1 MSSPEK
7 TIASGR
13 PKRRAAQPPPVGVEG
28 RDAATGSCGGM
39 IRRTPESARQCGKR
53 GARYHHAHDCGDG
66 RGEAGFTNLDQ
77 GPMVS
82 VLPPSIHACRP
93 VGDPCSTPSRPRIG
107 DAKLVN
113 HAQGSKGRGHIVA
126 RGARDGPAGMPRLV
140 QRAMLALAI
149 LAALVVGASARDH
162 APAGIDGG
170 QTSGALFAAQ
180 QVASVDDA
188 SSGGLPRVH
197 RARKLIEADPRYGS
211 AVRRVLNDVE
221 SGGNWSQVGADID
234 GEAAD
239 DMSGYSV
246 SISADGTRVAIGT
259 GGNDG
264 TGTDA
269 GHVRVYAESGGT
281 WTQVGA
287 DIDGEAAGDY
297 FGNSVSM
304 SSDGTRVAIGASGNN
319 GNGNNAGHVRVYS
332 ESGGTW
338 TQVGADIDGEAAGDW
353 SGWSVSMSSDGTRV
367 AIGAIYLL
375 SGGIA
380 GHVRVYAESGGT
392 WTQVGA
398 VIVGEAANDRFGYS
412 VSMSSDGTRLA
423 IGAID
428 NDGTGTDSGH
438 VRVYAESGG
447 TWTQVGADIDGE
459 AAGDWSG
466 RSVSMSSDG
475 TRVAIGATKNDGTG
489 TDSGH
494 VRVYAESGG
503 TWTQVGAD
511 IDGEAADD
519 WTGWS
524 VSMSSD
530 GTRVAIGAIYN
541 DGTGTDAGH
550 VRVYDAPLCAAS
562 ADPNKDGSDGI
573 FYCINGG
580 TIGGATGSCTCTPC
594 NAGYEGVSCQTAST
608 QSCTCTQNICSCK
621 LTDGTLTAF
630 WTTNIKGIP
639 YKGYEGY
646 EEYFAA

>member
-1 MSSPEK
+1 
-7 TIASGR
+7 
-13 PKRRAAQPPPVGVEG
+13 
-28 RDAATGSCGGM
+28 
-39 IRRTPESARQCGKR
+39 
-53 GARYHHAHDCGDG
+53 
-66 RGEAGFTNLDQ
+66 
-77 GPMVS
+77 
-82 VLPPSIHACRP
+82 
-93 VGDPCSTPSRPRIG
+93 
-107 DAKLVN
+107 
-113 HAQGSKGRGHIVA
+113 
-126 RGARDGPAGMPRLV
+126 MPRLV

-239 DMSGYSV
+239 DWSGSV
-246 SISADGTRVAIGT
+246 SISADGTRVAIGAEGNDGT
-259 GGNDG
+259 GTDVGHVRVYAESGGTWTQVGADIDGEAAGYLSIYLSSDGTRVAIGAAYNDG

-287 DIDGEAAGDY
+287 DIDGEAVGDWS
-297 FGNSVSM
+297 GLSVSM
-304 SSDGTRVAIGASGNN
+304 SSDGTRVAIGAP
-319 GNGNNAGHVRVYS
+319 
-332 ESGGTW
+332 
-338 TQVGADIDGEAAGDW
+338 
-353 SGWSVSMSSDGTRV
+353 
-367 AIGAIYLL
+367 
-375 SGGIA
+375 
-380 GHVRVYAESGGT
+380 
-392 WTQVGA
+392 
-398 VIVGEAANDRFGYS
+398 
-412 VSMSSDGTRLA
+412 
-423 IGAID
+423 
-428 NDGTGTDSGH
+428 
-438 VRVYAESGG
+438 
-447 TWTQVGADIDGE
+447 
-459 AAGDWSG
+459 
-466 RSVSMSSDG
+466 
-475 TRVAIGATKNDGTG
+475 
-489 TDSGH
+489 
-494 VRVYAESGG
+494 
-503 TWTQVGAD
+503 
-511 IDGEAADD
+511 
-519 WTGWS
+519 
-524 VSMSSD
+524 
-530 GTRVAIGAIYN
+530 YN

-580 TIGGATGSCTCTPC
+580 TIGGATGSCTCTSC
-594 NAGYEGVSCQTAST
+594 DAGYEGVSCQTAST

>member
-304 SSDGTRVAIGASGNN
+304 SSDGTRVAIGA
-319 GNGNNAGHVRVYS
+319 
-332 ESGGTW
+332 
-338 TQVGADIDGEAAGDW
+338 
-353 SGWSVSMSSDGTRV
+353 
-367 AIGAIYLL
+367 
-375 SGGIA
+375 
-380 GHVRVYAESGGT
+380 
-392 WTQVGA
+392 
-398 VIVGEAANDRFGYS
+398 
-412 VSMSSDGTRLA
+412 
-423 IGAID
+423 
-428 NDGTGTDSGH
+428 
-438 VRVYAESGG
+438 
-447 TWTQVGADIDGE
+447 
-459 AAGDWSG
+459 
-466 RSVSMSSDG
+466 
-475 TRVAIGATKNDGTG
+475 TKNDGTG

>member
-239 DMSGYSV
+239 DWSGSV
-246 SISADGTRVAIGT
+246 SISADGTRVAIGAER
-259 GGNDG
+259 NDG

-287 DIDGEAAGDY
+287 DIDGEAAADWSGD
-297 FGNSVSM
+297 SVSM
-304 SSDGTRVAIGASGNN
+304 SSDGTRVAIGAT
-319 GNGNNAGHVRVYS
+319 Y
-332 ESGGTW
+332 
-338 TQVGADIDGEAAGDW
+338 
-353 SGWSVSMSSDGTRV
+353 
-367 AIGAIYLL
+367 
-375 SGGIA
+375 
-380 GHVRVYAESGGT
+380 
-392 WTQVGA
+392 
-398 VIVGEAANDRFGYS
+398 
-412 VSMSSDGTRLA
+412 
-423 IGAID
+423 
-428 NDGTGTDSGH
+428 NDGTGDMAGH

-459 AAGDWSG
+459 AAVDCPGSRYRCPRTARAWRSALHITTAPATTPGTCACTPRAAGRGPRWVRTSTARLRDDDSG

-475 TRVAIGATKNDGTG
+475 TRVAIGAIETTVPALTPAMCACTPRAAGRG
-489 TDSGH
+489 PRW
-494 VRVYAESGG
+494 VRTSTARLRTTSP
-503 TWTQVGAD
+503 
-511 IDGEAADD
+511 
-519 WTGWS
+519 
-524 VSMSSD
+524 
-530 GTRVAIGAIYN
+530 GTRYRCPRTARAW
-541 DGTGTDAGH
+541 
-550 VRVYDAPLCAAS
+550 RS
-562 ADPNKDGSDGI
+562 AR
-573 FYCINGG
+573 
-580 TIGGATGSCTCTPC
+580 
-594 NAGYEGVSCQTAST
+594 
-608 QSCTCTQNICSCK
+608 
-621 LTDGTLTAF
+621 
-630 WTTNIKGIP
+630 
-639 YKGYEGY
+639 
-646 EEYFAA
+646 

>member
-1 MSSPEK
+1 
-7 TIASGR
+7 
-13 PKRRAAQPPPVGVEG
+13 
-28 RDAATGSCGGM
+28 
-39 IRRTPESARQCGKR
+39 
-53 GARYHHAHDCGDG
+53 
-66 RGEAGFTNLDQ
+66 
-77 GPMVS
+77 
-82 VLPPSIHACRP
+82 
-93 VGDPCSTPSRPRIG
+93 
-107 DAKLVN
+107 
-113 HAQGSKGRGHIVA
+113 
-126 RGARDGPAGMPRLV
+126 
-140 QRAMLALAI
+140 MLALAI

-239 DMSGYSV
+239 DWSGWSV
-246 SISADGTRVAIGT
+246 SMSSDGTRVAIGAID
-259 GGNDG
+259 NDG

-287 DIDGEAAGDY
+287 DIDGEAADDWSG
-297 FGNSVSM
+297 FSVSM
-304 SSDGTRVAIGASGNN
+304 SSDGTRVAIGAP
-319 GNGNNAGHVRVYS
+319 
-332 ESGGTW
+332 
-338 TQVGADIDGEAAGDW
+338 
-353 SGWSVSMSSDGTRV
+353 
-367 AIGAIYLL
+367 
-375 SGGIA
+375 
-380 GHVRVYAESGGT
+380 
-392 WTQVGA
+392 
-398 VIVGEAANDRFGYS
+398 
-412 VSMSSDGTRLA
+412 
-423 IGAID
+423 
-428 NDGTGTDSGH
+428 
-438 VRVYAESGG
+438 
-447 TWTQVGADIDGE
+447 
-459 AAGDWSG
+459 
-466 RSVSMSSDG
+466 
-475 TRVAIGATKNDGTG
+475 
-489 TDSGH
+489 
-494 VRVYAESGG
+494 
-503 TWTQVGAD
+503 
-511 IDGEAADD
+511 
-519 WTGWS
+519 
-524 VSMSSD
+524 
-530 GTRVAIGAIYN
+530 YN
-541 DGTGTDAGH
+541 DGTGDKAGH

>member
-234 GEAAD
+234 GEAAGD
-239 DMSGYSV
+239 FSGFSV
-246 SISADGTRVAIGT
+246 SMSSDGTRVAIGAY
-259 GGNDG
+259 GNDAAG
-264 TGTDA
+264 DVA

-287 DIDGEAAGDY
+287 DIDGEAAGD
-297 FGNSVSM
+297 FSGFSVSM
-304 SSDGTRVAIGASGNN
+304 SSDGTRVAIGAYGN
-319 GNGNNAGHVRVYS
+319 
-332 ESGGTW
+332 
-338 TQVGADIDGEAAGDW
+338 DAAGD
-353 SGWSVSMSSDGTRV
+353 SPATCGCTRRAAGRGPRWAPTSTARLRV
-367 AIGAIYLL
+367 TFRVL
-375 SGGIA
+375 GIDVLGRHA
-380 GHVRVYAESGGT
+380 RG
-392 WTQVGA
+392 
-398 VIVGEAANDRFGYS
+398 DRRIWERRRW
-412 VSMSSDGTRLA
+412 RLA
-423 IGAID
+423 
-428 NDGTGTDSGH
+428 GH

-459 AAGDWSG
+459 AAGDLSG
-466 RSVSMSSDG
+466 YLGIDVLGRHARGDRRIWERRRRRRRRPRAG
-475 TRVAIGATKNDGTG
+475 
-489 TDSGH
+489 
-494 VRVYAESGG
+494 VRGERRDVDPGG
-503 TWTQVGAD
+503 RRHRRRGC
-511 IDGEAADD
+511 G
-519 WTGWS
+519 
-524 VSMSSD
+524 
-530 GTRVAIGAIYN
+530 
-541 DGTGTDAGH
+541 
-550 VRVYDAPLCAAS
+550 
-562 ADPNKDGSDGI
+562 
-573 FYCINGG
+573 
-580 TIGGATGSCTCTPC
+580 
-594 NAGYEGVSCQTAST
+594 
-608 QSCTCTQNICSCK
+608 
-621 LTDGTLTAF
+621 
-630 WTTNIKGIP
+630 
-639 YKGYEGY
+639 
-646 EEYFAA
+646 

>member
-239 DMSGYSV
+239 DWSGSV
-246 SISADGTRVAIGT
+246 SISADGTRVAIGAER
-259 GGNDG
+259 NDG

-287 DIDGEAAGDY
+287 DIDGEAAAT
-297 FGNSVSM
+297 SP
-304 SSDGTRVAIGASGNN
+304 GTRYRCPRTARAWRSALHITTAPATWPATCACTPRA
-319 GNGNNAGHVRVYS
+319 AGRGPRWAPTSTARLRRLVRVL
-332 ESGGTW
+332 G
-338 TQVGADIDGEAAGDW
+338 IDVLGRHARGD
-353 SGWSVSMSSDGTRV
+353 R
-367 AIGAIYLL
+367 
-375 SGGIA
+375 
-380 GHVRVYAESGGT
+380 
-392 WTQVGA
+392 
-398 VIVGEAANDRFGYS
+398 
-412 VSMSSDGTRLA
+412 
-423 IGAID
+423 
-428 NDGTGTDSGH
+428 
-438 VRVYAESGG
+438 
-447 TWTQVGADIDGE
+447 
-459 AAGDWSG
+459 
-466 RSVSMSSDG
+466 RS
-475 TRVAIGATKNDGTG
+475 I
-489 TDSGH
+489 
-494 VRVYAESGG
+494 
-503 TWTQVGAD
+503 
-511 IDGEAADD
+511 
-519 WTGWS
+519 
-524 VSMSSD
+524 
-530 GTRVAIGAIYN
+530 
-541 DGTGTDAGH
+541 
-550 VRVYDAPLCAAS
+550 
-562 ADPNKDGSDGI
+562 
-573 FYCINGG
+573 
-580 TIGGATGSCTCTPC
+580 
-594 NAGYEGVSCQTAST
+594 
-608 QSCTCTQNICSCK
+608 
-621 LTDGTLTAF
+621 
-630 WTTNIKGIP
+630 
-639 YKGYEGY
+639 
-646 EEYFAA
+646 

>member
-1 MSSPEK
+1 
-7 TIASGR
+7 
-13 PKRRAAQPPPVGVEG
+13 
-28 RDAATGSCGGM
+28 
-39 IRRTPESARQCGKR
+39 
-53 GARYHHAHDCGDG
+53 
-66 RGEAGFTNLDQ
+66 
-77 GPMVS
+77 
-82 VLPPSIHACRP
+82 
-93 VGDPCSTPSRPRIG
+93 
-107 DAKLVN
+107 
-113 HAQGSKGRGHIVA
+113 
-126 RGARDGPAGMPRLV
+126 MPRLV

-239 DMSGYSV
+239 DWSGSV
-246 SISADGTRVAIGT
+246 SISADGTRVAIGAE
-259 GGNDG
+259 GNDG
-264 TGTDA
+264 TGTDV

-287 DIDGEAAGDY
+287 DIDGEAAGYLSIYLSSDGTRVAIGAAY
-297 FGNSVSM
+297 NDGTGTDAGHVRVYAESGGMWTQVGADIDGEAAGDWPGVSVSM
-304 SSDGTRVAIGASGNN
+304 SSDGTRVAIGAMYNDGT
-319 GNGNNAGHVRVYS
+319 GDKAGHVRVYS

-338 TQVGADIDGEAAGDW
+338 TQVGADIDGEAADDW
-353 SGWSVSMSSDGTRV
+353 PGVSVSMSSDGTRV
-367 AIGAIYLL
+367 AIGAMYND
-375 SGGIA
+375 GTGDKA
-380 GHVRVYAESGGT
+380 GHVRVYS
-392 WTQVGA
+392 
-398 VIVGEAANDRFGYS
+398 
-412 VSMSSDGTRLA
+412 
-423 IGAID
+423 
-428 NDGTGTDSGH
+428 
-438 VRVYAESGG
+438 
-447 TWTQVGADIDGE
+447 
-459 AAGDWSG
+459 
-466 RSVSMSSDG
+466 
-475 TRVAIGATKNDGTG
+475 
-489 TDSGH
+489 
-494 VRVYAESGG
+494 ESGG

-519 WTGWS
+519 WSGFS

-530 GTRVAIGAIYN
+530 GTRVAIGAPYN

-580 TIGGATGSCTCTPC
+580 TIGGATGSCTCTSC
-594 NAGYEGVSCQTAST
+594 DAGYEGVSCQTAST

-630 WTTNIKGIP
+630 WTINMKGIP
-639 YKGYEGY
+639 YEGYEGY